1 MPPSVNGDLPWPAAG
16 TVPFSALIG
25 ASSEPMNGLGFFFF
39 GRKNENINIVG
50 VDRE

>member
-25 ASSEPMNGLGFFFF
+25 ASSEPMNGLGFFFWE
-39 GRKNENINIVG
+39 KNENINIVG
-50 VDRE
+50 VDQE